1 MRIQSVLTRSAA
13 AALTLLLLRCTTSGA
28 SATGGTTP
36 ADAGTTADA
45 GDSGAVDSGRG
56 DASGDATVRA
66 TEAGAGDAADGAC
79 PVPDSDAGTNTY
91 APDDPNIQYSGR
103 FDLTTPTQPMFAASS
118 VYITANFQGS
128 SVSVGVEDQFLYGSV
143 NFFEVVVDGF
153 PPVKITP
160 RVGVTTYPITP
171 LTPPGLCDGV
181 HKVTFIKRTEADIGS
196 ATFLGFTFKG
206 TILPPDPK
214 PTRRIEI
221 IGDSITCGAG
231 VEATSAAAPEC
242 MQNGLTTLMVGGATP
257 QTGYGQ
263 GVENGYLAYG
273 SVLARS
279 LDAEWHLTCTSG
291 IGLVR
296 NYYNRDNRT
305 MPVLYDLVYPEN
317 TATTPRWDTTQF
329 KPDVIVIGLGTNDF
343 SLDSADPANPRAAL
357 PLDTF
362 EQGYIQFIDQLATYY
377 PGVTVVLVSS
387 PILGDPQLTTLRT
400 AVTDVAAYY
409 ARDGGAA
416 AAEGGAPDVRVFAA
430 VVDKVVGTG
439 CGGHPSIA
447 QQASAAAQIAPVIQ
461 AAMGW

>member
-1 MRIQSVLTRSAA
+1 VKGGVLNKGSRFVAIGA
-13 AALTLLLLRCTTSGA
+13 MGLAPMLLRCTSTGATSPAVGAGSDA
-28 SATGGTTP
+28 SADAPSGDPEAGFDAGAD
-36 ADAGTTADA
+36 ADAGFDAGADA
-45 GDSGAVDSGRG
+45 
-56 DASGDATVRA
+56 
-66 TEAGAGDAADGAC
+66 AC
-79 PVPDSDAGTNTY
+79 PAPASDGGVNSY

-103 FDLTTPTQPMFAASS
+103 IDLTTPTQPAFAASS

-128 SVSVGVEDQFLYGSV
+128 AVSVGVKDQYLYGSV
-143 NFFEVVVDGF
+143 NYYEVVVDHL

-160 RVGVTTYPITP
+160 IPGVTRYAA
-171 LTPPGLCDGV
+171 TPPGLCDGV

-196 ATFLGFTFKG
+196 GTFLGFTFDG

-231 VEATSAAAPEC
+231 VEATSATAPEC
-242 MQNGLTTLMVGGATP
+242 AENGLITVMAGGVMTP
-257 QTGYGQ
+257 QMGYGQ

-273 SVLARS
+273 SVLARG

-296 NYYNRDNRT
+296 NYFNRDNRT
-305 MPVLYDLVYPEN
+305 MPVLYDLVYPES
-317 TATTPRWDTTQF
+317 TATTPTWDTTQF

-343 SLDSADPANPRAAL
+343 SLDSADPASPRAAL

-362 EQGYIQFIDQLATYY
+362 EQGYIQFIDQLAAYY

-409 ARDGGAA
+409 APDGGAA

-430 VVDKVVGTG
+430 VVDKVGGTG